1 MRGQPLGLCSC
12 NENVRHI
19 KVGRWRRRLV
29 ESKDWADATAGDCR
43 RGDNHIARIKMQEA
57 AAGADAHERLDA
69 EIQ

>member
-12 NENVRHI
+12 NENVGHI
-19 KVGRWRRRLV
+19 KVCGWRGRLV

-43 RGDNHIARIKMQEA
+43 RGNDHIARIKMQEA